1 MLRPLLRFY
10 GPREGKGEVTER
22 KKIKELRDLGVCRV
36 ITRDTEV
43 PKDSGKGKCRQ
54 TMTQKPKP

>member
-1 MLRPLLRFY
+1 MRFY

-22 KKIKELRDLGVCRV
+22 KKVKELRDLGVCRV

-43 PKDSGKGKCRQ
+43 PKDSGEGKCRQ